1 MHSIVEK
8 LKNKQTFLKKIY
20 KLRKLRN
27 LKFDRTRGEKNQ
39 IFPTFSVKLK
49 IVGTYFYIK
58 KDLKSIQKRFMETGP
73 EKDIKPQTNPNLA
86 QTLYQPKNPLKS
98 KVQFNVHTAT
108 DP

>member
-1 MHSIVEK
+1 M
-8 LKNKQTFLKKIY
+8 
-20 KLRKLRN
+20 RKLRN
-27 LKFDRTRGEKNQ
+27 VKFDRTRGEKNQ

-49 IVGTYFYIK
+49 IVGTYFCTK

-98 KVQFNVHTAT
+98 KVQFNVHTVT